1 MSSDDV
7 KEVIDKT
14 HLSEAGERM
23 AEADE
28 DRSHYDNLPYWLW
41 LIFVYGSIVVVV
53 AGAVVFGVV
62 EIGTFVIK
70 ASEIDVSDPLQ
81 MAFTGLVY
89 LLLAGTAIVMLVV
102 LPGEYLAAVSGAA
115 EAALGDDEE

>member
-7 KEVIDKT
+7 KEVIDEA

-81 MAFTGLVY
+81 TAITGLVY

-102 LPGEYLAAVSGAA
+102 LPGEYLSALSGAA
-115 EAALGDDEE
+115 EGALGDDEE